1 MYCLIPILGIY
12 FIQIGPS
19 KIYFTMRF
27 FKKKPKTSAPLIV
40 IRKDSEDTIKE
51 YNSIEEA
58 IKDLEK
64 DPNISVEKIEKLRSS
79 LKQLKNKTSIKIK
92 DGDIV

>member
-1 MYCLIPILGIY
+1 
-12 FIQIGPS
+12 
-19 KIYFTMRF
+19 MRF

-51 YNSIEEA
+51 YNSIEDA

>member
-1 MYCLIPILGIY
+1 
-12 FIQIGPS
+12 
-19 KIYFTMRF
+19 MRF

-64 DPNISVEKIEKLRSS
+64 DPNISVEKIEKLRDS
-79 LKQLKNKTSIKIK
+79 LKNLKNKTTIKISNGEIIK
-92 DGDIV
+92 